1 MTLESNAHAVAPY
14 RGLDAV
20 QFAHWES
27 VARDVASQLAG
38 TALARDRANLDP
50 KAEIALLRDAGLLR
64 LATPVE
70 FGGAGANLLQALR
83 IGQIVSAADGSIGQ
97 LLLYHYSNGVWSHIL
112 GTPAQWAQVARGVGE
127 KGWFQGGVSNPRDP
141 KTDIAE
147 RNGKLYLSGTR
158 TFATGA
164 SIANV
169 LTVSVWQGE
178 RLIHLQVAADR
189 QGLRY
194 EGDWDNLGQR
204 LTASGSVVFSDVE
217 VDLSERL
224 AGLDEWPGGVEGA
237 ARRDGLRSQFSQL
250 IFVYLYLGIAEG
262 ALEAAGHY
270 VRTAGRPWPESGLAD
285 AGQDP
290 YHLQLLGRL
299 SAGVAAGIAL
309 ADSAAVQYQ
318 AALEKGPALTAQEWG
333 ELALR
338 ISQAKSVASEIS
350 VETSTQIFQAT
361 GARSTANRHGL
372 DIFWRN
378 VRTHSV
384 HDPLPYRQREVGQYV
399 INRVLPKPRVF
410 VPPKA

>member
-1 MTLESNAHAVAPY
+1 
-14 RGLDAV
+14 
-20 QFAHWES
+20 
-27 VARDVASQLAG
+27 
-38 TALARDRANLDP
+38 
-50 KAEIALLRDAGLLR
+50 LRETGLLG

-70 FGGAGANLLQALR
+70 FGGAGANLPQALR

-112 GTPAQWAQVARGVGE
+112 GTPAQWEQVARGVGD

-141 KTDIAE
+141 KSDITE
-147 RNGKLYLSGTR
+147 RDGKFHINGTR

-164 SIANV
+164 SVASV
-169 LTVSVWQGE
+169 LTVTVWLGE
-178 RLIHLQVAADR
+178 RLANFQVPADR
-189 QGLRY
+189 AGLRY
-194 EGDWDNLGQR
+194 ESDWDNLGQR
-204 LTASGSVVFSDVE
+204 LTASGSVVFSDVV
-217 VDLSERL
+217 VDPSERL
-224 AGLDEWPGGVEGA
+224 TGLDEWPGDVA
-237 ARRDGLRSQFSQL
+237 LRDGLRSQFSQL

-262 ALEAAGHY
+262 ALAAAGDY

-309 ADSAAVQYQ
+309 ADVAAVQYQ

-361 GARSTANRHGL
+361 GARSTANRYGL